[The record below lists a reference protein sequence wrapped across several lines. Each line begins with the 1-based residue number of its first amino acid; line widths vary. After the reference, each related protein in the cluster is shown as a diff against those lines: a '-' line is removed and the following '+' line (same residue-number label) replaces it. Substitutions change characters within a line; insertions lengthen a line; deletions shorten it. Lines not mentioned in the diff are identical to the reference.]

1 MPKNETVYV
10 VEGFAFYSEAE
21 AEQAKKECEGIK
33 YIKEKADMSKPDVML
48 QIYNRMIR
56 EKMFV
61 TSVGYAFLYDL
72 QEYLRTNPYIN
83 DEDILPIKI
92 VHPSIQESLRE
103 EKQKHQAKL
112 REVKQKS
119 VKKTMPDS
127 EVMKKYKFSLVM
139 NLILLISVVFMFLIS
154 ATSGHP
160 TILNYEK
167 EIINRYSSWEQ
178 ELTEREAALREAEN
192 R

>member
-1 MPKNETVYV
+1 MPKNEMVYV
-10 VEGFAFYSEAE
+10 VEGFAFSSEAE

-33 YIKEKADMSKPDVML
+33 YIKEKADMSKPDIIL
-48 QIYNRMIR
+48 QIYNKMIR

-61 TSVGYAFLYDL
+61 TAVGYAFLRDL
-72 QEYLRTNPYIN
+72 QEYLRTNPQIS
-83 DEDILPIKI
+83 DEDILPIGI

-112 REVKQKS
+112 KAIKQKF
-119 VKKTMPDS
+119 VKNSMPDS
-127 EVMKKYKFSLVM
+127 EVMKKYKVSLVM
-139 NLILLISVVFMFLIS
+139 NLILVISVVCMFVIS

-167 EIINRYSSWEQ
+167 ELINRYSAWEQ
-178 ELTEREAALREAEN
+178 ELTQREAVLREAEN

>member
-1 MPKNETVYV
+1 
-10 VEGFAFYSEAE
+10 
-21 AEQAKKECEGIK
+21 
-33 YIKEKADMSKPDVML
+33 
-48 QIYNRMIR
+48 
-56 EKMFV
+56 
-61 TSVGYAFLYDL
+61 
-72 QEYLRTNPYIN
+72 
-83 DEDILPIKI
+83 
-92 VHPSIQESLRE
+92 
-103 EKQKHQAKL
+103 
-112 REVKQKS
+112 
-119 VKKTMPDS
+119 
-127 EVMKKYKFSLVM
+127 MKKYKFSLVM

>member
-1 MPKNETVYV
+1 MSKSEMIYV

-21 AEQAKKECEGIK
+21 AEQAKKEYEGIK

-48 QIYNRMIR
+48 QIYNKMIK

-72 QEYLRTNPYIN
+72 QEYLRTNPGIK
-83 DEDILPIKI
+83 DEDILPIRI
-92 VHPSIQESLRE
+92 VHPSVQESLRE
-103 EKQKHQAKL
+103 EKQKHQEQL
-112 REVKQKS
+112 RAIKQKS
-119 VKKTMPDS
+119 DKKTMTDS
-127 EVMKKYKFSLVM
+127 EVMKKYKILLVM
-139 NLILLISVVFMFLIS
+139 NLVLMISVVFMFIIS

-167 EIINRYSSWEQ
+167 KIINRYSAWEQ

-192 R
+192 Q

>member
-1 MPKNETVYV
+1 MPKNKTIYV

-21 AEQAKKECEGIK
+21 AEKAKKECEGIK
-33 YIKEKADMSKPDVML
+33 YVKEKADMGKPEVML
-48 QIYNRMIR
+48 QIYNKMIR

-72 QEYLRTNPYIN
+72 QEYLRTNPCIK
-83 DEDILPIKI
+83 DEDILPIEI

-103 EKQKHQAKL
+103 EKQKHQARL
-112 REVKQKS
+112 REVKQRS
-119 VKKTMPDS
+119 EKKTMTDS
-127 EVMKKYKFSLVM
+127 EVMKRYKVSLVM
-139 NLILLISVVFMFLIS
+139 NWILVISVIFMFFIS

-167 EIINRYSSWEQ
+167 EIINRYSAWEQ